1 MDCLTSIFAGL
12 VIFSIIG
19 YMAFELGKDV
29 SEVAAE
35 GMYVT
40 MVTLRLRVPMLKIVF
55 TQLMF
60 LEILRFKME
69 CPWLYSHNELP
80 FQGTWHS
87 RKRNSTVMTLSFR
100 TDLPGQTVQTQIRL
114 LLEEQSDTVWSGSTL
129 FAIQSALF
137 GLITLW

>member
-40 MVTLRLRVPMLKIVF
+40 MVTLRLRVPRLKIVF

-69 CPWLYSHNELP
+69 CP
-80 FQGTWHS
+80 
-87 RKRNSTVMTLSFR
+87 
-100 TDLPGQTVQTQIRL
+100 
-114 LLEEQSDTVWSGSTL
+114 
-129 FAIQSALF
+129 
-137 GLITLW
+137 